1 MSFYSYKNANPD
13 CCPGRVSSDS
23 QTCVSEKV
31 CVHVK
36 KVYDSCMQQEQ
47 LDDVRVNIRGIAPVT
62 CASNGCCPVCGC
74 NPCTCCQ
81 SDANAKPVA
90 PYTFESCRSS
100 TIQGTIRGLC
110 IERLCD
116 RPNFARIR
124 GTVDI
129 PIDILFTDARC
140 KEFMGHST
148 VSVPKDVLLCVP
160 DESIVPYTI
169 DTLVSAI
176 CVSGKHCGNNTF
188 DITICV
194 TIVLKIIAEV
204 EMMIPSYGLCS
215 IPPCEEFAENV
226 CDEFFSLPLF
236 PTSNCDGT
244 SNSTSCNCRNS
255 CSSCSSGS
263 SCGSCSSNR
272 CSSCSNT
279 YNCGK
284 GCSGGCPRP

>member
-13 CCPGRVSSDS
+13 CCPGRVSADN
-23 QTCVSEKV
+23 QNCVSEKV

-74 NPCTCCQ
+74 NPCTCCNN
-81 SDANAKPVA
+81 DANAKPV
-90 PYTFESCRSS
+90 PPFTFESCRSS
-100 TIQGTIRGLC
+100 TIQGAIRNLT

-176 CVSGKHCGNNTF
+176 CVSGTHCGGNTF

-204 EMMIPSYGLCS
+204 EMMIPSYGLCT

-236 PTSNCDGT
+236 PTSNCD
-244 SNSTSCNCRNS
+244 STSSGCS
-255 CSSCSSGS
+255 CGCPSSCSTCSTCKDTYH
-263 SCGSCSSNR
+263 CGH
-272 CSSCSNT
+272 
-279 YNCGK
+279 NC
-284 GCSGGCPRP
+284 R